1 MVFYLFL
8 LFAVMPIIE
17 ISVLVQVGTTLGAWP
32 TIGLVLLTAALGAS
46 LVRSQGLSTMM
57 EVRNRM
63 ARGEM
68 PGTQIMEAML
78 LAVAG
83 VLLVTPGFVTDLFGL
98 LVLTPFTRRKLATW
112 LMSRAQVHIATQ
124 QQGFGFHTQFHQ
136 QRPFDEQQSPFGDQ
150 QSPFGEQRPFE
161 RQDNR
166 DRGGNTTIEGEYER
180 KDD

>member
-17 ISVLVQVGTTLGAWP
+17 IAVLVQVGTTLGAWP
-32 TIGLVLLTAALGAS
+32 TIALVLLTAALGAS

-98 LVLTPFTRRKLATW
+98 LILTPFTRRKLATW
-112 LMSRAQVHIATQ
+112 LMSRAQIHIATQ
-124 QQGFGFHTQFHQ
+124 QQGFGFHGQFHQ
-136 QRPFDEQQSPFGDQ
+136 HDDRQAHFGQPRPFD
-150 QSPFGEQRPFE
+150 
-161 RQDNR
+161 RQDNQG
-166 DRGGNTTIEGEYER
+166 RGGNSTIEGEYER